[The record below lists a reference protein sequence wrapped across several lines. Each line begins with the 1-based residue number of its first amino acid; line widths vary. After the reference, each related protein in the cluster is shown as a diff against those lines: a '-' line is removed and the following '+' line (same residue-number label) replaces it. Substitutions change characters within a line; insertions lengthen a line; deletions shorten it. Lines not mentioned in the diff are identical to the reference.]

1 MLTGLDI
8 LQQAENNSGRGGGF
22 SMDQQELTVEVL
34 AIWLLGKFG
43 KRNKQKSTVNKGI
56 SNNKGIKTCTASP
69 QTQLTTISSKSSS
82 DPINK

>member
-8 LQQAENNSGRGGGF
+8 LQQAENNSGGGVF

-43 KRNKQKSTVNKGI
+43 KQNKQKSTVNKGI